1 MEQLKVAEY
10 AELRGVTVQYVRQ
23 LISKGQLKA
32 TVSFGSGGA
41 SGRGY
46 QIPLAAIEPK
56 LQKKYMRLHKEKFPE
71 PEKKIVAVKCLE
83 DLSFEERQE
92 ANLWKGIL
100 EEWRAYRGSYQ
111 GSLPEADEAFVQY
124 LQVRYSGMK
133 CSPQIL
139 RRQWKALQEQ
149 GEGALID
156 RRGKHGNHKKA
167 IPDWVFKLFTY
178 YYLDEAQM
186 SVKKCIELTEL
197 CLKEQGR
204 EDMLPLAS
212 SGTFARKVVNGGIP
226 VPVLKYYREGVKA
239 FRDDC
244 EPYIERDYD
253 GLYSND
259 IWVCDNHTFD
269 VFVNDGEHKKPVRVY
284 LTAFQDVRSRKM
296 VGWYVTLN
304 PCSDATLIALRR
316 AIERYGIPKII
327 LSDNGRE
334 FLTFDIG
341 GRGFRKSRKDGE
353 HVAPTI
359 LENLG
364 IEFRT
369 ALPTNAKSKI
379 IERAF
384 LDVKED
390 FSKLFEGYTGG
401 TIAERPERLKKTGKS
416 AENFTLLPEFI
427 KYVDTY
433 IEGYFNTRSHSGSGM
448 HGRTRNEVFAAE
460 LIEKRTA
467 TREQLNLMMLR
478 NTRMQT
484 VQRNGVYLSV
494 DGAKVHF
501 NSLELNW
508 SHFGEKV
515 YFRYNPDDLS
525 EVRVYDEQ
533 DRFLCT
539 AQQME
544 KLPYFATK
552 EQIKEAMRDTRKLEQ
567 LVKRYKKDNDLKGE
581 AAIDL
586 IMREAKRL
594 MGGADPDPKVLSPV
608 MFSEKGLYE
617 FPGSS
622 AEPIDY
628 TEALERMAAA
638 K

>member
-1 MEQLKVAEY
+1 M
-10 AELRGVTVQYVRQ
+10 
-23 LISKGQLKA
+23 
-32 TVSFGSGGA
+32 
-41 SGRGY
+41 
-46 QIPLAAIEPK
+46 
-56 LQKKYMRLHKEKFPE
+56 
-71 PEKKIVAVKCLE
+71 
-83 DLSFEERQE
+83 
-92 ANLWKGIL
+92 
-100 EEWRAYRGSYQ
+100 
-111 GSLPEADEAFVQY
+111 
-124 LQVRYSGMK
+124 
-133 CSPQIL
+133 
-139 RRQWKALQEQ
+139 
-149 GEGALID
+149 
-156 RRGKHGNHKKA
+156 
-167 IPDWVFKLFTY
+167 
-178 YYLDEAQM
+178 
-186 SVKKCIELTEL
+186 
-197 CLKEQGR
+197 
-204 EDMLPLAS
+204 
-212 SGTFARKVVNGGIP
+212 
-226 VPVLKYYREGVKA
+226 
-239 FRDDC
+239 
-244 EPYIERDYD
+244 
-253 GLYSND
+253 
-259 IWVCDNHTFD
+259 
-269 VFVNDGEHKKPVRVY
+269 
-284 LTAFQDVRSRKM
+284 
-296 VGWYVTLN
+296 
-304 PCSDATLIALRR
+304 
-316 AIERYGIPKII
+316 
-327 LSDNGRE
+327 
-334 FLTFDIG
+334 
-341 GRGFRKSRKDGE
+341 
-353 HVAPTI
+353 
-359 LENLG
+359 
-364 IEFRT
+364 
-369 ALPTNAKSKI
+369 
-379 IERAF
+379 
-384 LDVKED
+384 
-390 FSKLFEGYTGG
+390 
-401 TIAERPERLKKTGKS
+401 
-416 AENFTLLPEFI
+416 
-427 KYVDTY
+427 
-433 IEGYFNTRSHSGSGM
+433 
-448 HGRTRNEVFAAE
+448 FAAE

>member
-1 MEQLKVAEY
+1 MEQLTVAEY
-10 AELRGVTVQYVRQ
+10 AELKGITTRGVRK
-23 LISKGQLKA
+23 LICEGKLKA
-32 TVSFGSGGA
+32 SLPFSSGA

-46 QIPLAAIEPK
+46 QIPLAEIEPK

-83 DLSFEERQE
+83 NLSFEERQE

-100 EEWRAYRGSYQ
+100 EDWQEYRNGYEGKKEEADMKFVRLLHNNYPGKAFSPKILQRQWRA
-111 GSLPEADEAFVQY
+111 LH
-124 LQVRYSGMK
+124 
-133 CSPQIL
+133 
-139 RRQWKALQEQ
+139 EQ

-167 IPDWVFKLFTY
+167 IPDEVFDVFQY
-178 YYLDEAQM
+178 YYLDQAQV
-186 SVKKCIELTEL
+186 SVKKCMELTEL
-197 CLKEQGR
+197 YLKEQGK
-204 EDMLPLAS
+204 EGLLPLAS
-212 SGTFARKVVNGGIP
+212 SGTFSRKILEDIP
-226 VPVLKYYREGVKA
+226 VPVLKYYREGEKA
-239 FRDDC
+239 FRDAC
-244 EPYIERDYD
+244 APYIQRTYGD
-253 GLYSND
+253 LHSND

-269 VFVNDGEHKKPVRVY
+269 VFVNDGEHKKPIRVY
-284 LTAFQDVRSRKM
+284 LTAFLDVRSRKM

-316 AIERYGIPKII
+316 AIERYGIPKVI

-341 GRGFRKSRKDGE
+341 GRGFRTSRKDGE

-364 IEFRT
+364 IEFKT
-369 ALPTNAKSKI
+369 ALPTNARAKI

-384 LDVKED
+384 RDVKED

-416 AENFTLLPEFI
+416 AENFILLPEFV

-448 HGRTRNEVFAAE
+448 NGKTRNEVYAAE

-484 VQRNGVYLSV
+484 VQRNGVYLGLY
-494 DGAKVHF
+494 DMKIYY
-501 NSLELNW
+501 NSIELNW
-508 SHFGEKV
+508 SHLKEKV

-539 AQQME
+539 AQQIA
-544 KLPYFATK
+544 KLSYFATK
-552 EQIKEAMRDTRKLEQ
+552 EQVAEAMRENRKLEQ
-567 LVKRYKKDNDLKGE
+567 LVKRYKKDKDLKGE
-581 AAIDL
+581 KAVDL
-586 IMREAKRL
+586 ILREAKRL
-594 MGGADPDPKVLSPV
+594 MGGAEPDPKILTPV
-608 MFSEKGLYE
+608 VFSEKTLLTEHGYV
-617 FPGSS
+617 ST
-622 AEPIDY
+622 APIDY